1 MYLMIVR
8 EVQDWKH
15 VSRNAPTEV
24 VRRMSSWAVYR
35 TTDRTSDS
43 RTVLEQSPRRGEEK
57 VFLCDGGLEGGTIH
71 NDGGPLPGL

>member
-1 MYLMIVR
+1 
-8 EVQDWKH
+8 
-15 VSRNAPTEV
+15 
-24 VRRMSSWAVYR
+24 MSSWAVYR